1 MAGKGL
7 FLKFV
12 KTWVNMSKKKS
23 NLHKSLKE
31 RVYWFKKKNPQSRIS
46 INICHLMSR
55 IEIGLEAWP
64 KWPVLKVSFCMRW
77 PYKPKRP
84 LVGNW
89 WTTQEFK
96 LRRKKGNFIWA
107 ELRIITQETDS
118 ISENC
123 YACYKSKA
131 RSCKFSRQRI
141 VHHNGIL
148 TFYIKFT
155 KDTWYR

>member
-1 MAGKGL
+1 MAGKAL

-64 KWPVLKVSFCMRW
+64 KWPVLKVSFCVRW

-96 LRRKKGNFIWA
+96 LRRKKLHHLQTNQKPRSLKKLKFKIKVEFYRFKIKLQMYHLLAVLTLGKLFKIWGPKCSY
-107 ELRIITQETDS
+107 L
-118 ISENC
+118 
-123 YACYKSKA
+123 
-131 RSCKFSRQRI
+131 
-141 VHHNGIL
+141 
-148 TFYIKFT
+148 
-155 KDTWYR
+155 